1 MNAASWSGPIYSLPR
16 RPRVSPFSNS
26 LAVAAIAFSIAVAGG
41 VPSVGILAGL
51 YAGMLA
57 AVTAGLAHGAY
68 RSLAG
73 RLRRARPR

>member
-1 MNAASWSGPIYSLPR
+1 MNAASWSGLIYSLPR

-57 AVTAGLAHGAY
+57 AVSAGLAHGTWCA
-68 RSLAG
+68 LAE
-73 RLRRARPR
+73 RWRRPSPR